1 MFDSEHNRESSALP
15 YLSSVHEKESLPP
28 GVLKIES
35 IDLLFNLIIESIKEK
50 NKLLKIIDAQQVL
63 LKKLEGKNV
72 LFAKDYLNFFLDLNL
87 TIKGASNRL

>member
-1 MFDSEHNRESSALP
+1 M
-15 YLSSVHEKESLPP
+15 PP

-35 IDLLFNLIIESIKEK
+35 IDFLFNLIIESIKEK

-63 LKKLEGKNV
+63 LKKLEGKNI

-87 TIKGASNRL
+87 TIKGAGNRL